1 MLAGIIT
8 KFNALIINNMH
19 EFSIATRV
27 IEIAMEEIKAYP
39 AARVETIE
47 LEVGT
52 LSGVIFPALETAME
66 AAVKD
71 TPFEHGQ
78 VKINRVQAKGRC
90 KECNAEFKV
99 NNLYDPC
106 PSCNE
111 LGVMIISGKE
121 LKISSI
127 TVQENEDKNS

>member
-1 MLAGIIT
+1 
-8 KFNALIINNMH
+8 MH

-27 IEIAMEEIKAYP
+27 VEIATVEIRMYP
-39 AARVETIE
+39 RAEVETIE

-52 LSGVIFPALETAME
+52 LSGVVLNALETAME

-71 TPFEHGQ
+71 TPFENSQ
-78 VKINRVQAKGRC
+78 IKINQIQARGRC
-90 KECNAEFKV
+90 KDCKTEFKV
-99 NNLYDPC
+99 DNLYDPC
-106 PSCNE
+106 PSCNA
-111 LGVMIISGKE
+111 LGVLIISGKE